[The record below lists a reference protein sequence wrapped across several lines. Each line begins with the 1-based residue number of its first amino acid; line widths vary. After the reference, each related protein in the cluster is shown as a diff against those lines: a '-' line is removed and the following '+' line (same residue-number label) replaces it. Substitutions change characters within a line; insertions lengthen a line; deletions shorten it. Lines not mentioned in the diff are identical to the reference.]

1 MTALTQ
7 YERLE
12 APAVWRAGPE
22 DQRRDVILSLGDAT
36 LVIYDGAGRPVGH
49 WSLAAITRINPGE
62 EPAVYG
68 PGPGTP
74 EDLEIT
80 DPEMVDAIERIRD
93 AIHRRGPH
101 QGRLR
106 YFLLGGALAAVLLG
120 GVFWLPG
127 AMVHHAASVVPA
139 AKRADLG
146 QRLLAEIRQIAGQP
160 CDNELGQRSL
170 DRLQSR
176 LMPPGGRIVVLP
188 DAVQDAA
195 HLPGGI
201 VLLNRSLVEDQDD
214 PTVTAGYVLAEVE
227 RAARHDPVELLLD
240 NSGAVTAFRLLT
252 TGDVSQSVLA
262 DYAETLLSAEPA
274 VVPDAP
280 LLTRFE
286 AADVPATPYAYA
298 VDPSGETV
306 LGLIEADPV
315 SQLYAAPVLR
325 DSEWV
330 SLQGICGE

>member
-49 WSLAAITRINPGE
+49 WSLAAIERTNQGC
-62 EPAVYG
+62 EPALYR
-68 PGPGTP
+68 PGPDSP
-74 EDLEIT
+74 EELEIT
-80 DPEMVDAIERIRD
+80 APEMVDAIERIRD
-93 AIHRRGPH
+93 AIQRRGPH
-101 QGRLR
+101 RGRLR
-106 YFLLGGALAAVLLG
+106 YYLLGGALAAVLLG
-120 GVFWLPG
+120 GIFWLPG

-160 CDNELGQRSL
+160 CGNELGQKSL
-170 DRLQSR
+170 ERLQTR

-188 DAVQDAA
+188 DAVEDAA

-227 RAARHDPVELLLD
+227 RAARRDPVELLLE

-252 TGDVSQSVLA
+252 TGDVSQSVLSG
-262 DYAETLLSAEPA
+262 YARSLLAAEPA
-274 VVPDAP
+274 PVPDLP

-298 VDPSGETV
+298 LDPTGETV

-315 SQLYAAPVLR
+315 SQLYAEPVLR